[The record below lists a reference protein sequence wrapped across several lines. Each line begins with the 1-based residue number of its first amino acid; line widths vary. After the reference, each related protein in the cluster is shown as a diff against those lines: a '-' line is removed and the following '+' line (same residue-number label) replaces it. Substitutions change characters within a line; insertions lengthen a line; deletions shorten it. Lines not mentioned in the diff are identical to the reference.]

1 MTPAD
6 PIVEQ
11 VDRLIGNLLA
21 RRHAVRIEGVG
32 SLTVERQAA
41 RRLSRTEMLPP
52 RMEVRFTKKPQGQ
65 PLDELVA
72 EALRRAN
79 PKAGEELLRR
89 RTGEIVARW
98 LSCAADKEA
107 KTLTIGGVG
116 SLQGDEF
123 RMEEAFDRR
132 LNPRGMQPVKIRRR
146 SRFDWVTAFGLC
158 AALLTVGGAAWWI
171 AEQGLPFGAPEQNV
185 IVRTSR
191 PAPDAALPADTLR
204 TTADTLAATTL
215 PAAGEERAATNGT
228 PPADA
233 AGNDTQS
240 PNSMTAADQSGNDTQ
255 HADRTTPADSRGN
268 TAQRTDATA
277 QRPEAGPT
285 RGEESDRTSQNAA
298 RREADATIPA
308 PLASGRH
315 YVVLGVFSTPDNAA
329 RAVLTAAEQEGTFR
343 CGVYRFG
350 EKFMVSPF
358 ESEDREACT
367 LFIRAHAEQFP
378 GMWTYTAR

>member
-228 PPADA
+228 PPANA
-233 AGNDTQS
+233 AGNDT
-240 PNSMTAADQSGNDTQ
+240 
-255 HADRTTPADSRGN
+255 
-268 TAQRTDATA
+268 QRTDATA

-298 RREADATIPA
+298 RREADATVPA

>member
-1 MTPAD
+1 MTPVD

-11 VDRLIGNLLA
+11 VDRLVGNLLA
-21 RRHAVRIEGVG
+21 RRRAVRIEGVG
-32 SLTVERQAA
+32 SLTVERLAA

-52 RMEVRFTKKPQGQ
+52 RLEVRFTKNPLGQ

-79 PKAGEELLRR
+79 PKADEELLRR

-123 RMEEAFDRR
+123 RMDEAFDRR

-158 AALLTVGGAAWWI
+158 AALFTAGGVAWWI
-171 AEQGLPFGAPEQNV
+171 YEHGLPFGTPEQSV
-185 IVRTSR
+185 VHTSC
-191 PAPDAALPADTLR
+191 PAPDAAQSAVPLR
-204 TTADTLAATTL
+204 TTADTLAAAIL
-215 PAAGEERAATNGT
+215 PATGEEQTATNGT
-228 PPADA
+228 TTTD
-233 AGNDTQS
+233 D
-240 PNSMTAADQSGNDTQ
+240 DGNDTQ
-255 HADRTTPADSRGN
+255 HANHTTAADSREN
-268 TAQRTDATA
+268 TSRHSGISPAPGTGSIA
-277 QRPEAGPT
+277 QRPETGPE
-285 RGEESDRTSQNAA
+285 RNEESDRTPHAA
-298 RREADATIPA
+298 RREADAPA
-308 PLASGRH
+308 SLASGRH

-329 RAVLTAAEQEGTFR
+329 RAVRTAAEQEGTFR

-350 EKFMVSPF
+350 GKYMVSPF